1 MHPALTVL
9 LVSMVPIVE
18 FKGGIPLGVAA
29 GLSPFWATVFG
40 ILGTLVQVPFNLL
53 FLRLLLSLAQRFRPA
68 RRFLVWSRLRARKHR
83 RLIRRYGTAGVAILV
98 GIPIPGTGLFTGT
111 VAGSLI
117 GLDTVRLLVG
127 LVLGTVIAGAL
138 VGLTTAGVLH
148 IAF

>member
-9 LVSMVPIVE
+9 LVSMVPILE
-18 FKGGIPLGVAA
+18 FKAGIPLGVAR
-29 GLSPFWATVFG
+29 GLSPVSATVLG

-53 FLRLLLSLAQRFRPA
+53 FLRLLINLAERFRPA
-68 RRFLVWSRLRARKHR
+68 RRFLVWSRMRARKHR

-117 GLDTVRLLVG
+117 GLDTARLLTG
-127 LVLGTVIAGAL
+127 LILGTVIAGTL
-138 VGLTTAGVLH
+138 VGLTAAGVIH
-148 IAF
+148 IVY